1 MAEHRTPEKRSR
13 GEENREMAT
22 RQASEKVSP
31 EFDAIQQQV
40 AQLRSNLRELGQ
52 ALLAWGQHEVG
63 DARNSLQAKAQDL
76 GESLSDTVE
85 AAQKRGSTA
94 VKAFGNQPKASPGA
108 ATLPKISAGIGVL
121 LLLVSGVSWATKRL
135 SR

>member
-1 MAEHRTPEKRSR
+1 MAEHHTPEKVLHDK
-13 GEENREMAT
+13 ENREMAT

-40 AQLRSNLRELGQ
+40 AQLRSNLRELGET
-52 ALLAWGQHEVG
+52 LLAWGQHEVG
-63 DARNSLQAKAQDL
+63 DARNSLQAKTQDL
-76 GESLSDTVE
+76 GETLRDTVE
-85 AAQKRGSTA
+85 AAQKRGSK
-94 VKAFGNQPKASPGA
+94 VVEAFGNQPKASPGA

-121 LLLVSGVSWATKRL
+121 LLLVSSVSWAAKRL